1 MQLDEP
7 SRPIYLP
14 PWQVCSTARY
24 LTCALR
30 HNLHYVFVLPEED
43 INWKVWPPHDLG
55 YLRVNVWIITLAPTP
70 RSSAQIDKRW
80 PNSRITRTTFAIF
93 TITTEMRVSD
103 NKFFCESSEMHSWQ
117 KKLARVQSSEG
128 AHEGAKR
135 CEQMR
140 ESRVHL
146 IHPWTSCIFLLFH
159 ESIEKQVVSCKI
171 CRYVLPQ
178 RTIQLKYNASPLNI
192 SHVTGDAASRWKDLK
207 SWSFP
212 LQPIPQTFH
221 NGSEKSFVQN
231 WSFFALFLFWDLF
244 LGISSYKRNVV
255 LDDFSKYQ
263 GSF

>member
-1 MQLDEP
+1 MLFSLSGCNGITERCKCTLAFKILSGMRKNSSRKLSMFASNAARCTFKK

-14 PWQVCSTARY
+14 LWQVCSTARY

-128 AHEGAKR
+128 A
-135 CEQMR
+135 
-140 ESRVHL
+140 
-146 IHPWTSCIFLLFH
+146 
-159 ESIEKQVVSCKI
+159 
-171 CRYVLPQ
+171 
-178 RTIQLKYNASPLNI
+178 
-192 SHVTGDAASRWKDLK
+192 
-207 SWSFP
+207 
-212 LQPIPQTFH
+212 
-221 NGSEKSFVQN
+221 
-231 WSFFALFLFWDLF
+231 
-244 LGISSYKRNVV
+244 
-255 LDDFSKYQ
+255 
-263 GSF
+263 

>member
-1 MQLDEP
+1 MECARISVESCPCLQEMQLDEP

-117 KKLARVQSSEG
+117 KKLREFKVLKVHRRGQS
-128 AHEGAKR
+128 AVNK
-135 CEQMR
+135 CEKA
-140 ESRVHL
+140 EF
-146 IHPWTSCIFLLFH
+146 I
-159 ESIEKQVVSCKI
+159 
-171 CRYVLPQ
+171 
-178 RTIQLKYNASPLNI
+178 
-192 SHVTGDAASRWKDLK
+192 
-207 SWSFP
+207 
-212 LQPIPQTFH
+212 
-221 NGSEKSFVQN
+221 
-231 WSFFALFLFWDLF
+231 
-244 LGISSYKRNVV
+244 
-255 LDDFSKYQ
+255 
-263 GSF
+263 